1 MAPQIW
7 TLFTPPPSPVRSGF
21 PSSTFDYFCGS
32 AQMWLEQATKKS
44 KPTPA
49 RAYFPKIL
57 DEKIPNAILGQFFH
71 SPMIHGQIGTGGNG
85 FAYFISPTLRGSI
98 YFPAS
103 SFLDLDFGNRSIK
116 SVECVDSGG
125 KKSGGHKKSTLK
137 PTQRIFF
144 VAAGLRSGYRRRILT
159 ECV

>member
-1 MAPQIW
+1 MKRSLS
-7 TLFTPPPSPVRSGF
+7 TLRSGF
-21 PSSTFDYFCGS
+21 RVVRLIISVAKLRCGS
-32 AQMWLEQATKKS
+32 SHKKS

-49 RAYFPKIL
+49 RACFPKIL
-57 DEKIPNAILGQFFH
+57 DEKIVNAILEQFLH

-85 FAYFISPTLRGSI
+85 FAYLMNILYLRRRGSV

-103 SFLDLDFGNRSIK
+103 SFLDLDFGNRFIK
-116 SVECVDSGG
+116 TVECVDSSG
-125 KKSGGHKKSTLK
+125 KKRSGHKKSTLK

-144 VAAGLRSGYRRRILT
+144 VELGSGYRSRILS

>member
-1 MAPQIW
+1 
-7 TLFTPPPSPVRSGF
+7 
-21 PSSTFDYFCGS
+21 
-32 AQMWLEQATKKS
+32 MWLEQATKKS

-57 DEKIPNAILGQFFH
+57 DEKIVNAILEQFLH

-85 FAYFISPTLRGSI
+85 FAYLMNILYLRLRGSI

-116 SVECVDSGG
+116 SVECVDSSG
-125 KKSGGHKKSTLK
+125 KKSLGTKNPTLK
-137 PTQRIFF
+137 PAQRIFF
-144 VAAGLRSGYRRRILT
+144 VAEPGNDGCRSRILT

>member
-1 MAPQIW
+1 MKRSLS
-7 TLFTPPPSPVRSGF
+7 TLRSGF
-21 PSSTFDYFCGS
+21 RVVRLIISVAKLRCGS
-32 AQMWLEQATKKS
+32 SHKKS

-49 RAYFPKIL
+49 RACFPKIW
-57 DEKIPNAILGQFFH
+57 DEKIVNAILEQFLH

-116 SVECVDSGG
+116 SVECVDWSG
-125 KKSGGHKKSTLK
+125 KKSRGAQKINIKTDTK
-137 PTQRIFF
+137 N
-144 VAAGLRSGYRRRILT
+144 ILWSLAV
-159 ECV
+159 ERLSR